1 MIYQRGKVIYQLEDI
16 SYVFPELAR
25 DACKVSIL
33 WSKGFITMEARSTEW
48 ANCFNFFGVTSQM
61 KLTKRKCICHQAL
74 KIALF
79 LLMFLGQLFID
90 VSIHPSQKSWKIR
103 YEISKNVIISFTEMS
118 FERYIKIG
126 WQLAMTSAMM
136 TKLLFYFSLLTLERL
151 RDISFLFMVFM
162 SLD

>member
-1 MIYQRGKVIYQLEDI
+1 MIYQRGKVIYQIGKIIYQPGRNKLCSHRACEGCMQSFNIVVKRVYNDGGAKHRV
-16 SYVFPELAR
+16 SYPFQL
-25 DACKVSIL
+25 
-33 WSKGFITMEARSTEW
+33 
-48 ANCFNFFGVTSQM
+48 FFLVTSQM

-126 WQLAMTSAMM
+126 
-136 TKLLFYFSLLTLERL
+136 
-151 RDISFLFMVFM
+151 
-162 SLD
+162 